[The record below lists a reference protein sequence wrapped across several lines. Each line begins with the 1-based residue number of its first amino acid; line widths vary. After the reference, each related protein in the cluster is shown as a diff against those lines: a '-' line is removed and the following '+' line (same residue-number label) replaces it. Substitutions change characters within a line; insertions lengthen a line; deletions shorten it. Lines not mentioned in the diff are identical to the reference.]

1 MFKVKMFNS
10 NGDGKVIIREVNFYD
25 ITKAKIFFDDIK
37 ALMKSVHHAKLICHN
52 RVVEEYW
59 WQRKRINNSF
69 SFKKEGEKIK
79 KFSKAIDK

>member
-25 ITKAKIFFDDIK
+25 ITKAKMFFDDVK
-37 ALMKSVHHAKLICHN
+37 ALMKSIHHAKLISHN

-59 WQRKRINNSF
+59 
-69 SFKKEGEKIK
+69 
-79 KFSKAIDK
+79 

>member
-52 RVVEEYW
+52 RVVEEY
-59 WQRKRINNSF
+59 
-69 SFKKEGEKIK
+69 
-79 KFSKAIDK
+79 